1 MPTPLMMLGRRTTG
15 ENAMAPRKTLKKTGA
30 ANGAS
35 PSGPTAPNP
44 ELIAALHDL
53 ERDRNLSFN
62 VVIEALEA
70 ALVSA
75 YKRNFAREAESV
87 GNPVVVVDRN
97 DGSYRVFARRTVVE
111 EVNDPLIEI
120 SAAEVGERHK
130 IGDDFD
136 VEVTPKEFGRIAAQ
150 TAKQVIV
157 QRIREAERD
166 MVFDEFNDKI
176 DELAAGT
183 VLRYEQRNMFID
195 FGKAEAILPVSEQVP
210 HESFRIGQRIRVYVI
225 EARKTNRGPQIIVS
239 RAHPSVVRRF
249 FEQEVPEVAQG
260 LVEVKDVAREPG
272 SRSKV
277 SVWTDEEDIDAV
289 GACLGPRSSRVNNIT
304 EELHGEKIDVI
315 QWSAD
320 MATYVANA
328 LAPAKV
334 IQVHLNEREHLA
346 EAVVPDYQL
355 SLAIGKEGQ
364 NVRLAARLTGW
375 RIDIHNEDQ
384 WAAVL
389 AQRVEEAKESEEVA
403 VMAEVAASETGVELT
418 PEMLA
423 ADEDLIRKL
432 QELQRTAEDDE
443 VPPADGLPAEDGQN
457 GAENT
462 GAEE

>member
-1 MPTPLMMLGRRTTG
+1 MAARR
-15 ENAMAPRKTLKKTGA
+15 TLKKGGSGNGA
-30 ANGAS
+30 AGS
-35 PSGPTAPNP
+35 IPTAPNP

-53 ERDRNLSFN
+53 ERDRNLSFD
-62 VVIEALEA
+62 VLIEALEA

-75 YKRNFAREAESV
+75 YKRNFAREAENV
-87 GNPVVVVDRN
+87 GNPVVVIDRA

-111 EVNDPLIEI
+111 EVNDALIEVSPSEAG
-120 SAAEVGERHK
+120 SAYK
-130 IGDDFD
+130 LGDNVD

-166 MVFDEFNDKI
+166 MVFDEFHDKI
-176 DELAAGT
+176 EELAAGT

-210 HESFRIGQRIRVYVI
+210 HEAFRIGQRIRVYVM

-239 RAHPSVVRRF
+239 RAHPNVVRRF

-260 LVEVKDVAREPG
+260 SVEVKDVAREPG

-320 MATYVANA
+320 TAAYVANA

-375 RIDIHNEDQ
+375 RIDIHNEEQ
-384 WAAVL
+384 WAEVVE
-389 AQRVEEAKESEEVA
+389 QRAEEAKELEEVA
-403 VMAEVAASETGVELT
+403 VMAEVAANETGVELT
-418 PEMLA
+418 PELLA

-432 QELQRTAEDDE
+432 QELQRASGEPEGETEE
-443 VPPADGLPAEDGQN
+443 EPPAEDAGN
-457 GAENT
+457 GAQNSDS
-462 GAEE
+462 GG